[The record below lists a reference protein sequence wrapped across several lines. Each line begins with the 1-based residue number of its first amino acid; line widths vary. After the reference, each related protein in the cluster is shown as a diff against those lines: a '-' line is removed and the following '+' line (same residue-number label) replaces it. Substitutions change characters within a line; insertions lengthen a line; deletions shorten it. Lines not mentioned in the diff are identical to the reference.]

1 MKNHRFLK
9 SFVAAAIA
17 IVVTFASV
25 VPSYAVGGA
34 VASALLESIASELI
48 RKCLTPDGVDSDEAS
63 YEQNIQYLNTIWL
76 TSLDQRREVD
86 YSTLSSVYAQLL
98 MQGVPCEIQ
107 SSRGAAQGYYIR
119 GTGNMPVYNGNG
131 RYDIKGKY
139 FSDGNGSIFYAQ
151 LPDNGK
157 EPGSSTVPSTN
168 APTTTPSTTEAGNG
182 ANGTYIPTH
191 SAASNDTGLLRQIA
205 QYTHE
210 IWFWADLIND
220 NLRDVRRYL
229 FMVYSNV
236 GRFVDGM
243 NNITK
248 GIYRQI
254 DLLSGYLPRLDDIY
268 NRLFQIQSAAW
279 ASVDVENRL
288 LYSLEDL
295 ASNISGVIVDGAV
308 KVTSSPDPAVAEA
321 ITGIQN
327 TLTSV
332 ISNGKVL
339 VDNSDVV
346 SAIQSIPAFDDT
358 ELLDRV
364 GTIVEQIDTLSR
376 KIDLNYFPNMYGKVT
391 SIADTLGNT
400 NKHLITANR
409 KTTEIIDMLTAAV
422 DVDTGK
428 LLVADTGMISAV
440 TTISNQITEQF
451 GEYDSTYSFPNF
463 SSSGQS
469 VVNNKIVSGVLP
481 SAFTSINPGTR
492 KLLYSPSGT
501 LTLLKSSLYAG
512 GGTCSH
518 VTGSPY
524 FDSTYGVGY
533 CLQFEFRFSSS
544 QSTNRYETVQFPQVS
559 FTDYS
564 GKSLTLSAHSGSV
577 LVRSYSRYAYV
588 YRYYFPRW
596 DASGNWL
603 GWSGQNDTFQWTSST
618 YEPSKRV
625 YLTPPE
631 SGTYYIYGT
640 SDTAIPVVYAS
651 RFTGFLQSQADRVV
665 NAVGSIPAPTD
676 YTSQLTAVTGRMD
689 DILAQL
695 QSTSG
700 SATCEHTYSQHMEQ
714 EATCILPGLMIS
726 TCSKC
731 GDSSSEIV
739 DPLGHDWQCT
749 SHVDAV
755 TDPDTGE
762 ETSSAYDIYT
772 CSRCGDTYEDHTGTG
787 APDEDY
793 SNTTISQLVVKVFS
807 KLGTFAGKLLG
818 SVVHLFDKAVNAVD
832 DLASKFNDYVEQ
844 IKGFGENYPIWL
856 SGFWS
861 IIPAELQVALTF
873 AVICMALGVVG
884 KKLFFS

>member
-1 MKNHRFLK
+1 MKKIVAILLVAISLLFSINFAFADSVPLSSTQWVLPSNGFGGGSRANPVDTVLPYSDMASLLNSVNSGLK
-9 SFVAAAIA
+9 SGAYSGFTGKARI
-17 IVVTFASV
+17 
-25 VPSYAVGGA
+25 SYTGSFYFITLV
-34 VASALLESIASELI
+34 S
-48 RKCLTPDGVDSDEAS
+48 DGDT
-63 YEQNIQYLNTIWL
+63 YWL
-76 TSLDQRREVD
+76 
-86 YSTLSSVYAQLL
+86 
-98 MQGVPCEIQ
+98 C
-107 SSRGAAQGYYIR
+107 
-119 GTGNMPVYNGNG
+119 NGSGG
-131 RYDIKGKY
+131 RYRT
-139 FSDGNGSIFYAQ
+139 
-151 LPDNGK
+151 
-157 EPGSSTVPSTN
+157 EPENITTDSTTTTPSTN
-168 APTTTPSTTEAGNG
+168 APTTTPSTTEAGSG

-288 LYSLEDL
+288 LYSLEGL

-358 ELLDRV
+358 E
-364 GTIVEQIDTLSR
+364 I
-376 KIDLNYFPNMYGKVT
+376 
-391 SIADTLGNT
+391 
-400 NKHLITANR
+400 ITAINNIP
-409 KTTEIIDMLTAAV
+409 TYDDSNL
-422 DVDTGK
+422 
-428 LLVADTGMISAV
+428 ISAV

-469 VVNNKIVSGVLP
+469 AANNKTVSGVLP

-492 KLLYSPSGT
+492 QLLYSPSGT
-501 LTLLKSSLYAG
+501 LILPKRVLYNG
-512 GGTCSH
+512 GGDCKNVYCT
-518 VTGSPY
+518 PY
-524 FDSTYGVGY
+524 IHQTYGLGY
-533 CLQFEFRFSSS
+533 RLEFLFRFSRI
-544 QSTNRYETVQFPQVS
+544 QNTPRTETVQFPQVS

-564 GKSLTLSAHSGSV
+564 GETLTLSGHSGT
-577 LVRSYSRYAYV
+577 VRVSPHRDVVSSYL
-588 YRYYFPRW
+588 YYFPRW

-640 SDTAIPVVYAS
+640 SDAAIPVVYAS
-651 RFTGFLQSQADRVV
+651 RFTGFLQSQTDRVV

-676 YTSQLTAVTGRMD
+676 YTSQLSAVIGRMD

-749 SHVDAV
+749 SHVEAV

-856 SGFWS
+856 SGFWG

>member
-1 MKNHRFLK
+1 MKK
-9 SFVAAAIA
+9 IVAVLLVAISLLFS
-17 IVVTFASV
+17 INFAFADSV
-25 VPSYAVGGA
+25 PLSSTQWVLPSNGFGGGSRA
-34 VASALLESIASELI
+34 NPVDTVLPYSDMASL
-48 RKCLTPDGVDSDEAS
+48 
-63 YEQNIQYLNTIWL
+63 
-76 TSLDQRREVD
+76 
-86 YSTLSSVYAQLL
+86 LSSVNSGLK
-98 MQGVPCEIQ
+98 
-107 SSRGAAQGYYIR
+107 SGAYSGF
-119 GTGNMPVYNGNG
+119 TGKARISYTGSFYFITLVSDGDTYWLCNGSGG
-131 RYDIKGKY
+131 RYRT
-139 FSDGNGSIFYAQ
+139 
-151 LPDNGK
+151 
-157 EPGSSTVPSTN
+157 EPENITTDSTTTTPSTN

-327 TLTSV
+327 TIASV

-358 ELLDRV
+358 D
-364 GTIVEQIDTLSR
+364 I
-376 KIDLNYFPNMYGKVT
+376 
-391 SIADTLGNT
+391 
-400 NKHLITANR
+400 ITA
-409 KTTEIIDMLTAAV
+409 IQSIPAYDDSA
-422 DVDTGK
+422 
-428 LLVADTGMISAV
+428 LVSAV

-451 GEYDSTYSFPNF
+451 GEYESTYSFPSFYSQSTSSNKTISGV
-463 SSSGQS
+463 SSS
-469 VVNNKIVSGVLP
+469 
-481 SAFTSINPGTR
+481 AFSSINPGSR

-501 LTLLKSSLYAG
+501 LILPKRVLYNG
-512 GGTCSH
+512 GGDCKNVYCT
-518 VTGSPY
+518 PY
-524 FDSTYGVGY
+524 IHQTYGLGY
-533 CLQFEFRFSSS
+533 RLEFLFRFSRI
-544 QSTNRYETVQFPQVS
+544 QNTPRTETVQFPQVS

-564 GKSLTLSAHSGSV
+564 GETLTLSGHSGT
-577 LVRSYSRYAYV
+577 VRVSPHRDVVFSYL
-588 YRYYFPRW
+588 YYFPRW

-631 SGTYYIYGT
+631 SGTYYIYGS
-640 SDTAIPVVYAS
+640 SDAAIPVVYAS
-651 RFTGFLQSQADRVV
+651 RFTGFLQSQTDRVV

-676 YTSQLTAVTGRMD
+676 YTSQLTAVVEKLDALLAKSNETVVNVINDNTYVPGVLYLD
-689 DILAQL
+689 D
-695 QSTSG
+695 
-700 SATCEHTYSQHMEQ
+700 
-714 EATCILPGLMIS
+714 
-726 TCSKC
+726 
-731 GDSSSEIV
+731 
-739 DPLGHDWQCT
+739 
-749 SHVDAV
+749 
-755 TDPDTGE
+755 
-762 ETSSAYDIYT
+762 
-772 CSRCGDTYEDHTGTG
+772 
-787 APDEDY
+787 
-793 SNTTISQLVVKVFS
+793 SNS
-807 KLGTFAGKLLG
+807 
-818 SVVHLFDKAVNAVD
+818 AVD
-832 DLASKFNDYVEQ
+832 TTKDGVSL
-844 IKGFGENYPIWL
+844 FGGLVRWL
-856 SGFWS
+856 WKNVFDGAFDAAD
-861 IIPAELQVALTF
+861 ITKLDGLFYDPAAVAEE
-873 AVICMALGVVG
+873 VPDG
-884 KKLFFS
+884 S

>member
-1 MKNHRFLK
+1 MLHTIFSKLDKRLFRPLC
-9 SFVAAAIA
+9 VA
-17 IVVTFASV
+17 VASV
-25 VPSYAVGGA
+25 VLAFSCIVPAQAVDP
-34 VASALLESIASELI
+34 VSIA
-48 RKCLTPDGVDSDEAS
+48 
-63 YEQNIQYLNTIWL
+63 
-76 TSLDQRREVD
+76 
-86 YSTLSSVYAQLL
+86 
-98 MQGVPCEIQ
+98 
-107 SSRGAAQGYYIR
+107 
-119 GTGNMPVYNGNG
+119 
-131 RYDIKGKY
+131 
-139 FSDGNGSIFYAQ
+139 
-151 LPDNGK
+151 
-157 EPGSSTVPSTN
+157 
-168 APTTTPSTTEAGNG
+168 
-182 ANGTYIPTH
+182 
-191 SAASNDTGLLRQIA
+191 GLA
-205 QYTHE
+205 
-210 IWFWADLIND
+210 
-220 NLRDVRRYL
+220 
-229 FMVYSNV
+229 
-236 GRFVDGM
+236 
-243 NNITK
+243 
-248 GIYRQI
+248 
-254 DLLSGYLPRLDDIY
+254 
-268 NRLFQIQSAAW
+268 
-279 ASVDVENRL
+279 
-288 LYSLEDL
+288 
-295 ASNISGVIVDGAV
+295 ISGVSLAKDVIQTYLDDSASNAEKEAALQGYKDHWISKDNISDKCFLTYDALCQIVIDLNNAGQPAKISSVTLGSNNVEYYVVKACGPFGYTSVQSQFGFGATSIWNNYGLFYSTSNRV
-308 KVTSSPDPAVAEA
+308 LFCAQVNTDLSLDSCLTQLRLIQTNVVTIKNSLVNTIGSNLESLLTTCNIISTKLD
-321 ITGIQN
+321 

-346 SAIQSIPAFDDT
+346 SALYTDVASVMGILESVDTGSLDLTAKFPALTALIALSTETYKLVQRIGFGIDDVVSAIQSIPAFDDT
-358 ELLDRV
+358 D
-364 GTIVEQIDTLSR
+364 I
-376 KIDLNYFPNMYGKVT
+376 
-391 SIADTLGNT
+391 
-400 NKHLITANR
+400 ITA
-409 KTTEIIDMLTAAV
+409 IQSIPAYDDSA
-422 DVDTGK
+422 
-428 LLVADTGMISAV
+428 LVSAV
-440 TTISNQITEQF
+440 TTISDQITEQF

-469 VVNNKIVSGVLP
+469 AANNKTVSGVLP

-492 KLLYSPSGT
+492 QLLYSPSGT
-501 LTLLKSSLYAG
+501 LILPKRVLYNG
-512 GGTCSH
+512 GGDCKNVYCT
-518 VTGSPY
+518 PY
-524 FDSTYGVGY
+524 IHQTYGLGY
-533 CLQFEFRFSSS
+533 RLEFLFRFSRI
-544 QSTNRYETVQFPQVS
+544 QNTPRTETVQFPQVS

-564 GKSLTLSAHSGSV
+564 GETLTLYGHSGT
-577 LVRSYSRYAYV
+577 VRVFPHRDTVSSYL
-588 YRYYFPRW
+588 YYFPRW

-603 GWSGQNDTFQWTSST
+603 GWSGQNDTFQFSSSS

-651 RFTGFLQSQADRVV
+651 RFTGFLQSQTDRVV

-676 YTSQLTAVTGRMD
+676 YTSQLTAVVGRMD

-856 SGFWS
+856 SGFWG

>member
-1 MKNHRFLK
+1 MKK
-9 SFVAAAIA
+9 IVAVLLVAISLLFS
-17 IVVTFASV
+17 INFAFADSIPLSSTQWV
-25 VPSYAVGGA
+25 LPSNGFGGGSRA
-34 VASALLESIASELI
+34 NPVDTVLPYSDMASL
-48 RKCLTPDGVDSDEAS
+48 
-63 YEQNIQYLNTIWL
+63 
-76 TSLDQRREVD
+76 
-86 YSTLSSVYAQLL
+86 LSSVNSGLK
-98 MQGVPCEIQ
+98 
-107 SSRGAAQGYYIR
+107 SGAYSGF
-119 GTGNMPVYNGNG
+119 TGKARISYTGSFYFITLVSDGDTYWLCNGSGG
-131 RYDIKGKY
+131 RYRT
-139 FSDGNGSIFYAQ
+139 
-151 LPDNGK
+151 
-157 EPGSSTVPSTN
+157 EPENITTDSTTTTPSTN

-288 LYSLEDL
+288 LYSLEGL

-346 SAIQSIPAFDDT
+346 SAIQSIPAYDD
-358 ELLDRV
+358 
-364 GTIVEQIDTLSR
+364 S
-376 KIDLNYFPNMYGKVT
+376 
-391 SIADTLGNT
+391 A
-400 NKHLITANR
+400 
-409 KTTEIIDMLTAAV
+409 
-422 DVDTGK
+422 
-428 LLVADTGMISAV
+428 LVSAV

-451 GEYDSTYSFPNF
+451 GEYDSAYAFPNF
-463 SSSGQS
+463 YGQS
-469 VVNNKIVSGVLP
+469 TSNNKTISGVLP
-481 SAFTSINPGTR
+481 SAFSSINPGSR
-492 KLLYSPSGT
+492 KLLYSPSST
-501 LTLLKSSLYAG
+501 LTLSKELLY
-512 GGTCSH
+512 
-518 VTGSPY
+518 TGSGTRQSVFCVPY
-524 FDSTYGVGY
+524 TDLTYGLGY
-533 CLQFEFRFSSS
+533 RLDYKFWFPSTQTSS
-544 QSTNRYETVQFPQVS
+544 RVETVQYPKVS
-559 FTDYS
+559 LTDYS
-564 GKSLTLSAHSGSV
+564 GRTLTKNAYTGSV
-577 LVRSYSRYAYV
+577 RVPPRSNYAYASS
-588 YRYYFPRW
+588 YYFPRW

-603 GWSGQNDTFQWTSST
+603 GWSGLNDTFQWTSSD

-640 SDTAIPVVYAS
+640 SDAAIPVVYAS
-651 RFTGFLQSQADRVV
+651 RFTGFLQSQTDRVV

-676 YTSQLTAVTGRMD
+676 YTTQLTAVTGRMD

-856 SGFWS
+856 SGFWG

>member
-1 MKNHRFLK
+1 MKK
-9 SFVAAAIA
+9 IVAVLLVAISLLFS
-17 IVVTFASV
+17 INFAFADSV
-25 VPSYAVGGA
+25 PLSSTQWVLPSNGFGGGSRA
-34 VASALLESIASELI
+34 NPVDTVLPYSDMASL
-48 RKCLTPDGVDSDEAS
+48 
-63 YEQNIQYLNTIWL
+63 
-76 TSLDQRREVD
+76 
-86 YSTLSSVYAQLL
+86 LSSVNSGLK
-98 MQGVPCEIQ
+98 
-107 SSRGAAQGYYIR
+107 SGAYSGF
-119 GTGNMPVYNGNG
+119 TGKARISYTGSFYFITLVSDGDTYWLCNGSGG
-131 RYDIKGKY
+131 RYRT
-139 FSDGNGSIFYAQ
+139 
-151 LPDNGK
+151 
-157 EPGSSTVPSTN
+157 EPENITTDSTTTTPSTN

-288 LYSLEDL
+288 LYSLEGL

-346 SAIQSIPAFDDT
+346 SAVQSIPAYDD
-358 ELLDRV
+358 
-364 GTIVEQIDTLSR
+364 S
-376 KIDLNYFPNMYGKVT
+376 
-391 SIADTLGNT
+391 A
-400 NKHLITANR
+400 
-409 KTTEIIDMLTAAV
+409 
-422 DVDTGK
+422 
-428 LLVADTGMISAV
+428 LVSAV

-451 GEYDSTYSFPNF
+451 GEYDSAYAFPNF
-463 SSSGQS
+463 YGQS
-469 VVNNKIVSGVLP
+469 TSNNKTISGVLP
-481 SAFTSINPGTR
+481 SAFSSINPGSR
-492 KLLYSPSGT
+492 KLLYSPSST
-501 LTLLKSSLYAG
+501 LTLSKELIY
-512 GGTCSH
+512 
-518 VTGSPY
+518 TGSGTRQSVFCVPY
-524 FDSTYGVGY
+524 TDLTYGLGY
-533 CLQFEFRFSSS
+533 RLDYKFWFPSTQTSS
-544 QSTNRYETVQFPQVS
+544 RVETVQYPKVS

-564 GKSLTLSAHSGSV
+564 GRTLTKNAYTGSV
-577 LVRSYSRYAYV
+577 RVPPRSNYAYASS
-588 YRYYFPRW
+588 YYFPRW

-603 GWSGQNDTFQWTSST
+603 GWSGQNDTFQFSSSS

-651 RFTGFLQSQADRVV
+651 RFTGFLQSQTDRVV

-856 SGFWS
+856 SGFWG

>member
-1 MKNHRFLK
+1 MKRFFVWFSAVAVTLSCITVAFAGGYPKLDNLTPGQAGYILAQLLTDKTGNYVYDVPWHSSSYDYRVVVSFDSLSELCATANGLGMTCSVRWNHNAGFYVISVTDSTTFGLTSTNGVIGNPDGYIYVAYDETEQGFWNNYGIGNWGIYADYSSSSVLREVSYTTLSELCASLNEK
-9 SFVAAAIA
+9 GIPCYISSTSAWGSSTYWYIRGSGTIIYRHRYDAPSTSYSITDHVYLDIAAA
-17 IVVTFASV
+17 
-25 VPSYAVGGA
+25 PL
-34 VASALLESIASELI
+34 VARYNPE
-48 RKCLTPDGVDSDEAS
+48 
-63 YEQNIQYLNTIWL
+63 
-76 TSLDQRREVD
+76 
-86 YSTLSSVYAQLL
+86 STLSSCLSRL
-98 MQGVPCEIQ
+98 TSIQ
-107 SSRGAAQGYYIR
+107 
-119 GTGNMPVYNGNG
+119 TNVTT
-131 RYDIKGKY
+131 IK
-139 FSDGNGSIFYAQ
+139 
-151 LPDNGK
+151 
-157 EPGSSTVPSTN
+157 
-168 APTTTPSTTEAGNG
+168 
-182 ANGTYIPTH
+182 
-191 SAASNDTGLLRQIA
+191 
-205 QYTHE
+205 
-210 IWFWADLIND
+210 
-220 NLRDVRRYL
+220 
-229 FMVYSNV
+229 
-236 GRFVDGM
+236 
-243 NNITK
+243 NNIVNT
-248 GIYRQI
+248 ISASL
-254 DLLSGYLPRLDDIY
+254 DSLLTTCNTISAKLD
-268 NRLFQIQSAAW
+268 
-279 ASVDVENRL
+279 
-288 LYSLEDL
+288 
-295 ASNISGVIVDGAV
+295 
-308 KVTSSPDPAVAEA
+308 
-321 ITGIQN
+321 

-346 SAIQSIPAFDDT
+346 SAIQSIPAYDD
-358 ELLDRV
+358 
-364 GTIVEQIDTLSR
+364 S
-376 KIDLNYFPNMYGKVT
+376 P
-391 SIADTLGNT
+391 
-400 NKHLITANR
+400 
-409 KTTEIIDMLTAAV
+409 
-422 DVDTGK
+422 
-428 LLVADTGMISAV
+428 LVSAV

-451 GEYDSTYSFPNF
+451 GEYESTYSFPDF

-469 VVNNKIVSGVLP
+469 AANNKTVSGVLP

-501 LTLLKSSLYAG
+501 LTLLKSRLYTG
-512 GGTCSH
+512 GGTCSY
-518 VTGSPY
+518 VVGSPY

-533 CLQFEFRFSSS
+533 CLRFEFHFSSS
-544 QSTNRYETVQFPQVS
+544 QSTNRHVTVQFPKVS

-564 GKSLTLSAHSGSV
+564 GKSLTLSPHSGSV
-577 LVRSYSRYAYV
+577 FVRSYSYDTTV
-588 YRYYFPRW
+588 YRYFFPRW

-603 GWSGQNDTFQWTSST
+603 GWSGRDDTFQFISSS

-651 RFTGFLQSQADRVV
+651 RFTGFLQSQTDRVV

-856 SGFWS
+856 SGFWG

>member
-1 MKNHRFLK
+1 MLHTIFSKLDKRLFRPLC
-9 SFVAAAIA
+9 VA
-17 IVVTFASV
+17 VASV
-25 VPSYAVGGA
+25 VLAFFCIVPAQAVDP
-34 VASALLESIASELI
+34 VSIA
-48 RKCLTPDGVDSDEAS
+48 
-63 YEQNIQYLNTIWL
+63 
-76 TSLDQRREVD
+76 
-86 YSTLSSVYAQLL
+86 
-98 MQGVPCEIQ
+98 
-107 SSRGAAQGYYIR
+107 
-119 GTGNMPVYNGNG
+119 
-131 RYDIKGKY
+131 
-139 FSDGNGSIFYAQ
+139 
-151 LPDNGK
+151 
-157 EPGSSTVPSTN
+157 
-168 APTTTPSTTEAGNG
+168 
-182 ANGTYIPTH
+182 
-191 SAASNDTGLLRQIA
+191 GLA
-205 QYTHE
+205 
-210 IWFWADLIND
+210 
-220 NLRDVRRYL
+220 
-229 FMVYSNV
+229 
-236 GRFVDGM
+236 
-243 NNITK
+243 
-248 GIYRQI
+248 
-254 DLLSGYLPRLDDIY
+254 
-268 NRLFQIQSAAW
+268 
-279 ASVDVENRL
+279 
-288 LYSLEDL
+288 
-295 ASNISGVIVDGAV
+295 ISGVSLAKDVIQTYLDDSASNAEKEAALQGYKDHWISKDNISDKCFLTYDALCQIVIDLNNAGQPAKISSVTLGSNNVEYYVVKACGPFGYTSVQSQFGFGATSIWNNYGLFYSTSNRV
-308 KVTSSPDPAVAEA
+308 LFCAQVNTDLSLDSCLTQLRLIQTNVVTIKNSLVNTIGSNLESLLTTCNTISTKLD
-321 ITGIQN
+321 

-358 ELLDRV
+358 D
-364 GTIVEQIDTLSR
+364 I
-376 KIDLNYFPNMYGKVT
+376 
-391 SIADTLGNT
+391 
-400 NKHLITANR
+400 ITAINNIP
-409 KTTEIIDMLTAAV
+409 TYDDSNL
-422 DVDTGK
+422 
-428 LLVADTGMISAV
+428 ISAV

-469 VVNNKIVSGVLP
+469 AANNKTVSGVLP

-492 KLLYSPSGT
+492 QLLYSPSGT
-501 LTLLKSSLYAG
+501 LILPKRVLYNG
-512 GGTCSH
+512 GGDCKNVYCT
-518 VTGSPY
+518 PY
-524 FDSTYGVGY
+524 IHQTYGLGY
-533 CLQFEFRFSSS
+533 RLEFLFRFSRI
-544 QSTNRYETVQFPQVS
+544 QNTPRTETVQFPQVS

-564 GKSLTLSAHSGSV
+564 GETLTLYGHSGT
-577 LVRSYSRYAYV
+577 VRVSPHRDVVSSYL
-588 YRYYFPRW
+588 YYFPRW
-596 DASGNWL
+596 DASDNWL

-651 RFTGFLQSQADRVV
+651 RFTGFLQSQTDRVV

-856 SGFWS
+856 SGFWG